1 MKDTASENSRILM
14 DVIIARGVETII
26 ISPGSRNTPLI
37 IAAEAREK
45 LKKYVVADERTA
57 AFMALGMAMGSRR
70 PVALACTSG
79 TALYNYAPAVA
90 EAFYQKIPL
99 IVISADRP
107 AQWIDQDDSQTLR
120 QSGALANIV
129 KASFDIPLET
139 EAPGPCANPAFTT
152 EKHWFVNR
160 LVNEAMTVATTG
172 LRGPVHINIQLDNP
186 LGKIVDVPEANE
198 RIVRVV
204 ENEDRMNQ
212 AVLDSVA
219 LEMMEKRILVVAGFM
234 PPDDKLNRALIE
246 FSRLPNVAVMC
257 ETLSNIH
264 TPADTYLIDSLLAR
278 LSDEEKRNLKPDIVI
293 SIGGSLV
300 SRMLKEYLRR
310 AEGTVHWKLG
320 DSPASTDTFQ
330 RLDAHFECDPAVFFQ
345 GVTAFIRHKEKC
357 GQKIVHSGYSE
368 LWSAAREKASAI
380 NADKLRQ
387 APWSELTA
395 HAECLKL
402 LSLGNINLFF
412 SNGTPIRYSQLA
424 VERVWHACYGNRGV
438 SGIDG
443 TNATALGLAMAKSKQ
458 PTLLLSGDLSFSY
471 CPQILALKEYA
482 PNFKIIVFN
491 NAGGGIF
498 RFIRTTRSLPMR
510 EEYLCAPPN
519 LPLHK
524 LCDAYGWNY
533 LKAENMKELHDSIVA
548 FMVDDANVLL
558 EIKTDPQGSADILIN
573 FLEEKI

>member
-14 DVIIARGVETII
+14 DVIIARGVKTII

-139 EAPGPCANPAFTT
+139 EAPGPCANPAFVT

-172 LRGPVHINIQLDNP
+172 LHGPVHINIQLDNP

-204 ENEDRMNQ
+204 ENEDRMNP
-212 AVLDSVA
+212 AVLDSIA

-234 PPDDKLNRALIE
+234 PPDNKLNRALIE
-246 FSRLPNVAVMC
+246 FSRLPNVSVMC

-264 TPADTYLIDSLLAR
+264 TPADTYLID
-278 LSDEEKRNLKPDIVI
+278 
-293 SIGGSLV
+293 
-300 SRMLKEYLRR
+300 
-310 AEGTVHWKLG
+310 
-320 DSPASTDTFQ
+320 
-330 RLDAHFECDPAVFFQ
+330 
-345 GVTAFIRHKEKC
+345 
-357 GQKIVHSGYSE
+357 
-368 LWSAAREKASAI
+368 
-380 NADKLRQ
+380 
-387 APWSELTA
+387 
-395 HAECLKL
+395 
-402 LSLGNINLFF
+402 
-412 SNGTPIRYSQLA
+412 
-424 VERVWHACYGNRGV
+424 
-438 SGIDG
+438 
-443 TNATALGLAMAKSKQ
+443 
-458 PTLLLSGDLSFSY
+458 
-471 CPQILALKEYA
+471 
-482 PNFKIIVFN
+482 
-491 NAGGGIF
+491 
-498 RFIRTTRSLPMR
+498 
-510 EEYLCAPPN
+510 
-519 LPLHK
+519 
-524 LCDAYGWNY
+524 
-533 LKAENMKELHDSIVA
+533 
-548 FMVDDANVLL
+548 
-558 EIKTDPQGSADILIN
+558 
-573 FLEEKI
+573 